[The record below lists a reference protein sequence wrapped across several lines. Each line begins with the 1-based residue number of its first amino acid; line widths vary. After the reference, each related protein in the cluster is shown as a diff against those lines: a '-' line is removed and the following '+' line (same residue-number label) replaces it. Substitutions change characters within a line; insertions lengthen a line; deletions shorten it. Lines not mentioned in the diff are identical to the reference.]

1 MSPKFTIRKATRTDS
16 KSFLTLLTVF
26 AKWEHFKTPDAKAR
40 KRIIEDIFEKKLAN
54 LLVAMAGKKL
64 LGYALY
70 FYTYSSFS
78 ALPTLYLEDLFVLEE
93 TRQRGLGKALFKRCL
108 QEARNQGCG
117 KMEWAVLTWNRNAI
131 DFYEKQGAKK
141 DDVFVYYIKLDSSQA
156 KSVSSLQT

>member
-1 MSPKFTIRKATRTDS
+1 MSKGFTIRRATRSDS
-16 KSFLTLLTVF
+16 KNFLKLLTIF
-26 AKWEHFKTPDAKAR
+26 ARWEHFKTPDRKAR
-40 KRIIEDIFEKKLAN
+40 IRIIEDIFEKNLAN
-54 LLVAMAGKKL
+54 LLVAASGKKL

-93 TRQRGLGKALFKRCL
+93 TRQKGLGKALFNRCL
-108 QEARNQGCG
+108 QEARNHGCG

-131 DFYEKQGAKK
+131 DFYEKQSAKK